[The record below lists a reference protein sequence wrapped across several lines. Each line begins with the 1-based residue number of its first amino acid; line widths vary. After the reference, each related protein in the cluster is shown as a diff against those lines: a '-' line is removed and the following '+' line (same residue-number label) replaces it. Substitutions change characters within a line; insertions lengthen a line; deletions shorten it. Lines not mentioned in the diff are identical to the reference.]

1 MTCIV
6 STWRRSLWCVKCY
19 CTSYPFYKHY
29 LRFHVRFTSYPPL
42 IQYLHSTGAISNTR
56 YYRGGLTTVVL
67 SNAVCCLEGV
77 THPMAGAE
85 ENKRT
90 LRHLTKRLYF
100 TLLQRIHCL
109 GCVIQNISVARPAPH
124 HILQGAVMSPLYNVF
139 RIILV
144 FKRQNTTKVS
154 PGRWQLLLCDCEEV
168 SSSSCSGWDII
179 T

>member
-1 MTCIV
+1 MSIV
-6 STWRRSLWCVKCY
+6 IVHLIHFTNIISD
-19 CTSYPFYKHY
+19 FM
-29 LRFHVRFTSYPPL
+29 HVRFTSYPPL

-168 SSSSCSGWDII
+168 SSSSCSG
-179 T
+179 